1 MKYFLLS
8 LVLLIF
14 VSCAS
19 QSIIQ
24 NETLSSSVGAE
35 KILDTSDSMIS
46 SQEIVIGGCWD
57 YINEVYN
64 RAGFTSKNRFTAYK
78 SKFKGPYYNSDKILP
93 GDWLYFVNHSYKDI
107 EHSAIFVKWLDKDK
121 KIALMVNYLGE
132 RKKVPATYKEFHLDK
147 VYNVIRA
154 KE

>member
-121 KIALMVNYLGE
+121 KIALMVN
-132 RKKVPATYKEFHLDK
+132 
-147 VYNVIRA
+147 
-154 KE
+154 

>member
-46 SQEIVIGGCWD
+46 SQEIFIGGCWD